1 MDLVRNEKV
10 IHIALPDEE
19 KYKRKN
25 QKVIDEVR
33 YYVDK
38 YPRVELLSIGT
49 EKKG

>member
-10 IHIALPDEE
+10 IHVALPDEE

-38 YPRVELLSIGT
+38 YPRVELLSIGN
-49 EKKG
+49 